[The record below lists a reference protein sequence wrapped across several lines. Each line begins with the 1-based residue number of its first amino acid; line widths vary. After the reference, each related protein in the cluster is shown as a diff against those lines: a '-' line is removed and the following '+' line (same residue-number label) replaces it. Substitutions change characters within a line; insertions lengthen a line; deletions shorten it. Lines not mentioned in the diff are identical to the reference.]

1 MWLCVVWESMLQAK
15 GLLWEQGGM
24 WGLMSISMCLEERC
38 LGGRGSQ
45 SPGWSSLHHE
55 GFLWPPLLSSI
66 PDPTSNRKV
75 WSDSISYQEQSAQGQ
90 SCWLRVEGS
99 HCVAFFFDIPVL
111 SWAVCVP
118 SLLLCT
124 WGWPSEDDIWAF
136 VLSFLCK
143 VQWVCD
149 CVQSYRHSGLS
160 VSCMTDVF
168 GLIIKNA
175 VGTWGCFQGHRRA
188 LFRQMRATR
197 WMYPGWEHML
207 SHSVALSSA
216 LPRLPCVH
224 PGADPH
230 LTSLLPP
237 TPALPLVP
245 HYEPPS
251 LWLPL
256 CLYKLLKM
264 SLDFIHRVRMTSS
277 FPKVFLDLGSFYPV
291 SIKNESPCYLHKE
304 IDSSLKGSVLGA
316 IWPAN
321 RSSV

>member
-66 PDPTSNRKV
+66 PDSTSNRKV

-168 GLIIKNA
+168 GLIKNA

-197 WMYPGWEHML
+197 WMYPRVRAHAESQRGLVL
-207 SHSVALSSA
+207 SASQTTLCASWCR
-216 LPRLPCVH
+216 PT
-224 PGADPH
+224 PH
-230 LTSLLPP
+230 LTPASHSCSPP
-237 TPALPLVP
+237 RTPLWAPFSMTPPVP
-245 HYEPPS
+245 VQVT
-251 LWLPL
+251 
-256 CLYKLLKM
+256 KN
-264 SLDFIHRVRMTSS
+264 VT
-277 FPKVFLDLGSFYPV
+277 GFY
-291 SIKNESPCYLHKE
+291 SQ
-304 IDSSLKGSVLGA
+304 G
-316 IWPAN
+316 
-321 RSSV
+321 